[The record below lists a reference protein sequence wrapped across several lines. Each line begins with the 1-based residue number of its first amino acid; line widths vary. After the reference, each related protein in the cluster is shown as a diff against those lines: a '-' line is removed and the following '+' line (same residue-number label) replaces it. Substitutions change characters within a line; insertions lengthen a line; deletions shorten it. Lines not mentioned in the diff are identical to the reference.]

1 MTNALV
7 KVRKNQ
13 NECGSRVKKQVLP
26 TYLFLLLSINCC
38 SYRFMLSCN
47 ENPWLMQFA
56 DIYDIGVRRYVI
68 NNSSV
73 INMNTFVVYIE
84 SRSNLCFRFS
94 YENWGK
100 KSEIV
105 LKTR

>member
-26 TYLFLLLSINCC
+26 TYFFLLLSINCC

-73 INMNTFVVYIE
+73 INRIPLLFILKVDQIYVFVFLTKIGA
-84 SRSNLCFRFS
+84 RNR
-94 YENWGK
+94 K
-100 KSEIV
+100 
-105 LKTR
+105 